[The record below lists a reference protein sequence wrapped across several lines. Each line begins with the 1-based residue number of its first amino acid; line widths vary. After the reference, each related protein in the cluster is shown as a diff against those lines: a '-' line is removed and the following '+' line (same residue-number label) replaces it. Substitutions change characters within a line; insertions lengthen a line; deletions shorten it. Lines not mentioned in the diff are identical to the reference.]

1 MALSHAAGPEVSLI
15 DAGTFDGGGD
25 DGRFDAGEALDSP
38 GGVGDLM
45 DECLFDAV
53 SWVVGVLVE
62 NDVTVE
68 LGGVLAGDDGVFGE
82 QAVFECIF
90 GDAGL
95 AFFGARSGRFGCV
108 FSVGPNLGLCWH
120 DLPPSWAA
128 CPLIRVRWGSKSI
141 GGLRWAKSFGMSGYL
156 FCSYVTGCSRRQVR
170 EPFFGG
176 CGQTLRGKKVRA
188 TGANKQGKR
197 FHMAQRRF
205 WGVRLEPE
213 DEAKR
218 LRSSQPSA
226 GGQGENRFGRSC
238 AERLFL
244 RPVRGFS

>member
-1 MALSHAAGPEVSLI
+1 MLKMGRGGGVVDVEAVVAIGRCLAGILFLLSDFHHELDGSMEAAIEMTVVAGQVVEEFRVFEHGCAQQLQVAFVALSHAAGLEVSLI

-62 NDVTVE
+62 GDVTVE

-95 AFFGARSGRFGCV
+95 AFFSARSGRFGCV
-108 FSVGPNLGLCWH
+108 FSVGPNLG
-120 DLPPSWAA
+120 
-128 CPLIRVRWGSKSI
+128 
-141 GGLRWAKSFGMSGYL
+141 
-156 FCSYVTGCSRRQVR
+156 FC
-170 EPFFGG
+170 
-176 CGQTLRGKKVRA
+176 
-188 TGANKQGKR
+188 
-197 FHMAQRRF
+197 
-205 WGVRLEPE
+205 
-213 DEAKR
+213 
-218 LRSSQPSA
+218 
-226 GGQGENRFGRSC
+226 
-238 AERLFL
+238 
-244 RPVRGFS
+244 